1 MNYLLENSVHYNEE
15 SRALENDNT
24 EIILPVSAARLLSL
38 LLQKNN
44 EQLSRNEI
52 LEKVWEQYGLVAS
65 NHNLNR
71 NVSILRKT
79 LQELGL
85 SDIIETIPKQ
95 GFRLHCDFKLISPAQ
110 ENNTKK
116 IKQKVLRNT
125 GLKLNFFIF
134 ICFSI
139 LLICLYIKYD
149 EKSSVLY
156 KYKTIG
162 KCDVYVDKSLTNINN
177 VSVFFGTILGKKSL
191 KLVRT

>member
-15 SRALENDNT
+15 SRTLKNDNT

-85 SDIIETIPKQ
+85 SDII
-95 GFRLHCDFKLISPAQ
+95 
-110 ENNTKK
+110 
-116 IKQKVLRNT
+116 
-125 GLKLNFFIF
+125 
-134 ICFSI
+134 
-139 LLICLYIKYD
+139 
-149 EKSSVLY
+149 
-156 KYKTIG
+156 
-162 KCDVYVDKSLTNINN
+162 
-177 VSVFFGTILGKKSL
+177 
-191 KLVRT
+191 

>member
-71 NVSILRKT
+71 NVSIL
-79 LQELGL
+79 
-85 SDIIETIPKQ
+85 
-95 GFRLHCDFKLISPAQ
+95 Q
-110 ENNTKK
+110 ENVTR
-116 IKQKVLRNT
+116 IRS
-125 GLKLNFFIF
+125 FR
-134 ICFSI
+134 
-139 LLICLYIKYD
+139 YH
-149 EKSSVLY
+149 
-156 KYKTIG
+156 
-162 KCDVYVDKSLTNINN
+162 
-177 VSVFFGTILGKKSL
+177 
-191 KLVRT
+191 